1 MSVKVKI
8 YLDEGAQMPTRKH
21 NGDYCWDL
29 TAISRLD
36 DTAIDKPHKGAI
48 TYDTG
53 VHIAPEPS
61 FKGCGNG
68 FARSSVCFTGLVL
81 SNGEGIIDRNY
92 RGSIKAVFYVA
103 TEDGD
108 RYNVGDRILQFA
120 LSTGEEIEWVR
131 VNSLEE
137 LGETDRGDGGY
148 GSSGR

>member
-8 YLDEGAQMPTRKH
+8 YLDEGAQMPTKKRD
-21 NGDYCWDL
+21 GDYCWDL
-29 TAISRLD
+29 AAMSCSVNMAL
-36 DTAIDKPHKGAI
+36 KQPHQGAI

-61 FKGCGNG
+61 FKGCGKCY
-68 FARSSVCFTGLVL
+68 ARSSVCFTGLVL

-108 RYNVGDRILQFA
+108 RYKVGDHILQFA

-137 LGETDRGDGGY
+137 LGETDRGDDGY